1 MRMTTRTSLAMKTL
15 MFCAVNSDRIVRR
28 SEIAETYAASENHL
42 AQVIHLLAQKKF
54 LHTIRGRAGGL
65 RLGRPAEL
73 ITVGQVFRAFERV
86 LPFAECF
93 AEALA
98 RVLDHLHRIGD
109 DEGTERRAEN
119 DDEFPRLP
127 QHFHMPAH
135 GHEATEHTS
144 EHNDETEDDRHELT
158 SR

>member
-65 RLGRPAEL
+65 RLGRAAEL

-93 AEALA
+93 AEGEKTCPLNGCCRLTCLLTEALDA
-98 RVLDHLHRIGD
+98 FYDRLDRMTLAELIRDNVEAERILK
-109 DEGTERRAEN
+109 A
-119 DDEFPRLP
+119 
-127 QHFHMPAH
+127 A
-135 GHEATEHTS
+135 
-144 EHNDETEDDRHELT
+144 
-158 SR
+158 